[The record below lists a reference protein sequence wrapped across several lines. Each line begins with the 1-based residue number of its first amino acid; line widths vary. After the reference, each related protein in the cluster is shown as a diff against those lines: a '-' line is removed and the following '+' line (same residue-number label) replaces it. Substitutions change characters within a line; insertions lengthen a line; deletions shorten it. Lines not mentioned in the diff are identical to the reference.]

1 MDTGDA
7 IILELFPRAL
17 RRFRKLAMPHKAHLA
32 KQDVCDTPDFSMHI
46 DIPKECDWERLCT
59 SLIVLA
65 QLKWNGRTMLW
76 HLPVGWRERLE
87 KSLYTT
93 FHAVVDSRRALFM
106 EYEGNS
112 FTPQL
117 NDAKPVLRF
126 SGPTLRETV
135 NAGNVL
141 QILDVSQ
148 FARFVST
155 PGSADARWISQLAE
169 NRTKLSALKNQR
181 SGGRAFVIG
190 NGPSLA
196 RTDLRSLEGEL
207 TLGSNGL
214 FLLEQMYHFRPTV
227 YVVEDRLFAEDRVA
241 DINAYDGT
249 LKLFPWDQRERLQ
262 GHAYLPLVREYNPY
276 PQFSTDI
283 SAAVYTGWTVT
294 YVLLQLALFIGAT
307 QVILVGVDG
316 TYPNVIDQ
324 PDKGIVV
331 SEAADNNHFT
341 TDYFGPGKRFH
352 KPQPERVRIAYEY
365 AKECFRLAGGEVLN
379 ATSGG
384 TLDVFSRVNLHDVL
398 N

>member
-1 MDTGDA
+1 MTDL
-7 IILELFPRAL
+7 IPIAL
-17 RRFRKLAMPHKAHLA
+17 RRFRRLAMTHKIHSA
-32 KQDVCDTPDFSMHI
+32 KQDAFATPDYSMHV
-46 DIPKECDWERLCT
+46 DIPKECDWETLCT

-65 QLKWNGRTMLW
+65 QLEWNGKTMLW

-87 KSLYTT
+87 KSLYTI

-112 FTPQL
+112 FTPQPT
-117 NDAKPVLRF
+117 DATPVLHF
-126 SGPTLRETV
+126 CTTTLRDNV
-135 NAGNVL
+135 DAGDVFK
-141 QILDVSQ
+141 IRDVSQ
-148 FARFVST
+148 FARFVRT
-155 PGSADARWISQLAE
+155 PGLAEAHWISQLAE
-169 NRTKLSALKNQR
+169 NRTRLAALKNQR
-181 SGGRAFVIG
+181 FGGRAFVIG

-196 RTDLRSLEGEL
+196 RMDLRSLEGEL
-207 TLGSNGL
+207 TFGSNGL
-214 FLLEQMYHFRPTV
+214 FLLERVYRFRPTV
-227 YVVEDRLFAEDRVA
+227 YVVEDRLFAEDRVT

-276 PQFSTDI
+276 PRFSTDI
-283 SAAVYTGWTVT
+283 STAVYTGWTVT
-294 YVLLQLALFIGAT
+294 YILLQLALYVGAT

-324 PDKGIVV
+324 PEKGIVV
-331 SEAADNNHFT
+331 SETADDNHFT
-341 TDYFGPGKRFH
+341 SDYFGPGKRFH
-352 KPQPERVRIAYEY
+352 KPQPERVRIAYEH
-365 AKECFRLAGGEVLN
+365 AKECFRLAGGEILN